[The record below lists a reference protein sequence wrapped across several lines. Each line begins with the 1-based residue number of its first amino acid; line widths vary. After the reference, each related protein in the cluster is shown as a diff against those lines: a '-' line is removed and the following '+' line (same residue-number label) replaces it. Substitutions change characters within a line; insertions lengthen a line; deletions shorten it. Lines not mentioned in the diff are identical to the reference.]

1 SDILKWMEEN
11 PAIIVEYVTSEDV
24 FSPPSSPHL
33 PPTIASSPRTPVPS
47 SPSSLHSNQSF
58 ESQSKL
64 TFDLFGQQV
73 QKSQIMTDNTVF
85 YRPLHLAMNHLP
97 WLEVVLEIR
106 PSDPVKDSKYDPVKR
121 VILNSGITLGEVAK
135 ALNKSWKNILP
146 DNCKIR
152 NSFSS
157 ISDNEGWRNILSDG
171 LNLRRTKSASTSD
184 YDEELSDLEF
194 EQKNHKFLEWLPTS
208 NISWPKSDSNGNGNG
223 KNRKGSFSMVE
234 MPWNKRREKVPELVP
249 PGILIPYDMEEA
261 LSNMEHVVITKTEEA
276 GVKLTKEHE
285 AEEDREKLGADLP
298 LYENVFNDS
307 LLERGPSVKKPLFY
321 ENE

>member
-1 SDILKWMEEN
+1 MEEN
-11 PAIIVEYVTSEDV
+11 SSIIVEYVTSEDV
-24 FSPPSSPHL
+24 FSAPSSPLL
-33 PPTIASSPRTPVPS
+33 PPSIASSPRTLVPS

-64 TFDLFGQQV
+64 TFDLFGQQI
-73 QKSQIMTDNTVF
+73 QKSPIMTDNTVF
-85 YRPLHLAMNHLP
+85 CRPLHLAMNHLP
-97 WLEVVLEIR
+97 WLEVILEIR

-135 ALNKSWKNILP
+135 ALNKSWKNIFS

-157 ISDNEGWRNILSDG
+157 VSDNESWRNILSDG

-184 YDEELSDLEF
+184 DDEELSDLEF
-194 EQKNHKFLEWLPTS
+194 EQKNHKFLEWLPS
-208 NISWPKSDSNGNGNG
+208 ANISWPKSDSNR

-261 LSNMEHVVITKTEEA
+261 LSNMEHVVITKTEDEC
-276 GVKLTKEHE
+276 VTITKEQE

-307 LLERGPSVKKPLFY
+307 LLERGPSIKKPMFY